1 MGEEG
6 EVPTPAEDAPVP
18 APVKSTVGEVQNEA
32 EDDFDTKDAAEGNNY
47 CKSSHTTVFSYLIYQ
62 CRTYLFKTWSTK
74 LHLKLHLRSARGILC
89 KFLYFSLFYEH
100 WSKLNYLGKLCLWAC
115 D

>member
-6 EVPTPAEDAPVP
+6 EVPAPAEDAPVP

-47 CKSSHTTVFSYLIYQ
+47 CKSALSTIFSYLIYQ
-62 CRTYLFKTWSTK
+62 FRYYL
-74 LHLKLHLRSARGILC
+74 LKHGP
-89 KFLYFSLFYEH
+89 
-100 WSKLNYLGKLCLWAC
+100 LNCT
-115 D
+115 